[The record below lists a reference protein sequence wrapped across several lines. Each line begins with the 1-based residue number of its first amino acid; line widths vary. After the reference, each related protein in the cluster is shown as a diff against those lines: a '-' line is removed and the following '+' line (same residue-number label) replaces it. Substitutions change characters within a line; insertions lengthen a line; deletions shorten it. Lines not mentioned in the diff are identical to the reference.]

1 VAGDHFATVESIS
14 KRAVAIHNS
23 GGFGNRR
30 LEPTFGGQDTAE
42 TFGSP
47 PTNRWFKSS
56 RRNQDFPS
64 FQQHPQT
71 PQPSELTIFE
81 FEWW

>member
-56 RRNQDFPS
+56 LCNQS
-64 FQQHPQT
+64 FFSFNNFHKPCNHPNLYR
-71 PQPSELTIFE
+71 SLLF
-81 FEWW
+81 